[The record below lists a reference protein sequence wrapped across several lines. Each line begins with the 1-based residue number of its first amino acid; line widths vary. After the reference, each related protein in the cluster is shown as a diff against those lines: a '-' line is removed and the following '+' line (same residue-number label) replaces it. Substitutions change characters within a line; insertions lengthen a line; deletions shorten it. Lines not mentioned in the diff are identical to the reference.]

1 MLVMPN
7 TSVVPLQADSDHL
20 AEVARAVTLHGM
32 SPQSYYV
39 TVPDPGSS
47 TNRGIFQAIRTQD
60 TSLATRQA
68 LHMSAI
74 EGMIRRLRNRI
85 SASLVRNEVS
95 LETARAMAGSTST
108 AASAALEDATGDF
121 VAAATGDFATT
132 PAPGDEELP
141 DYDADVPE

>member
-7 TSVVPLQADSDHL
+7 TSVVPLQTDSDHL

-39 TVPDPGSS
+39 TVPDPGS
-47 TNRGIFQAIRTQD
+47 NRGIFQAIRTQD

-74 EGMIRRLRNRI
+74 EGMIRRIRIRI
-85 SASLVRNEVS
+85 SASLVSNEVS
-95 LETARAMAGSTST
+95 LETAKAMTGSTST
-108 AASAALEDATGDF
+108 AASAALEDATGAC
-121 VAAATGDFATT
+121 V
-132 PAPGDEELP
+132 ERELL
-141 DYDADVPE
+141 A